1 VEERATHH
9 NAHLLLPPQQQQQQQ
24 QLQLIARR
32 APHFITGPTYIV
44 PSDRL
49 PRQSTTAVSAP
60 PPSRS
65 LPQMPSRTLNNNNNK

>member
-9 NAHLLLPPQQQQQQQ
+9 NAHLHLPQQQQQQ
-24 QLQLIARR
+24 QLIARR
-32 APHFITGPTYIV
+32 APHFITGPTTYIV